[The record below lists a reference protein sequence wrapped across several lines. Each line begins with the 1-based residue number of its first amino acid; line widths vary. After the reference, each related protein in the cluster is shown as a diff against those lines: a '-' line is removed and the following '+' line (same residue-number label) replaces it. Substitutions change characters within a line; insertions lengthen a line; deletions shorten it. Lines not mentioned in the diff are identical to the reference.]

1 MKTLAEGIKLPFW
14 ENCVARCWAWKNKE
28 YSLGRLVRN
37 LLSEEVI
44 FRARSVRS
52 EGASHAKRLGM
63 RLGVVGKNVLGR
75 GNCAKRKEFGL
86 VGSVAEI
93 SK

>member
-1 MKTLAEGIKLPFW
+1 MDT
-14 ENCVARCWAWKNKE
+14 
-28 YSLGRLVRN
+28 LVRN

-44 FRARSVRS
+44 FRARPVRS

-75 GNCAKRKEFGL
+75 GNCTKRKEFGVFDQL
-86 VGSVAEI
+86 KGG
-93 SK
+93 